1 MPHHDHTIEALVEQ
15 AVKQAYATWSASH
28 PSLAAV
34 LNRLALQERT
44 ATSLRE
50 SDAYHQAIDAY
61 QDARNETKLLG
72 QLLDLA
78 GTILPT
84 LLAG

>member
-15 AVKQAYATWSASH
+15 AVEQAYAIWSASH

-34 LNRLALQERT
+34 LNRLSLQERT